1 MANDRFAVY
10 ENLEWAAKFEEYS
23 NIICN
28 EYGGR
33 HSSLSLWQNQ
43 NMSTEGIRA
52 MIWFG
57 NASERPVDVFPN
69 DDTPDVIKLTF
80 EVLGG
85 VDFPRLVLSLG
96 VRGVSEVYMEA
107 VFRPWHPV
115 FSPVPNPSV
124 EFAVRDNVD
133 ELVGHERV
141 FHFSERMHHL
151 TVESEA
157 KPPND
162 WNRALKLN
170 GRMPVMTLRWRY
182 FEPVI
187 FERNSPPPPAN
198 IQVALNRFRKAVEEC
213 DRVIVSFRQIPSIIQ
228 DVKLFLAQPIPPP
241 PPWWLFGHRCTPN
254 KPQADQGQDPE
265 TVEAGNLV
273 EHKFRI
279 RPRQWWYNSKGHG
292 MGHSPPTSHSRDSA
306 IWDGDEMFELPVLSY
321 YVDVRHFEI
330 IQHCVMMR
338 DNQLATLRKYQQRNT
353 SCDGIHTFR
362 LDMFESLTLSAQQ
375 SCVFTVHVGGE
386 PSSKAFP
393 EPSSTVDIT
402 LLDDQKIAG
411 TKRFTGE
418 VLDHG
423 SRELASQIRILVVL
437 PAGPG
442 FVIGD
447 ASTSWR
453 AKFHFTIQGGQVKK
467 FRRALQI
474 LANER
479 PNSWL
484 TQLFLG
490 HRRLSPL
497 TPQAFVSQQ
506 NLNHVA
512 TMFRLNTKQR
522 LALAAAVTG
531 DFSVPKA
538 FTQARQS
545 ICQGA
550 PGTGKSYLIIAVIAY
565 CLRMKLRLM
574 VTAASNQA
582 IAVLVARLN
591 FELNRNNIRGDHQIF
606 HLRTQPMEDIRAIQL
621 RQVIQVLP
629 APRTIQ
635 DAPAQGPWVGQ
646 EPTHQSYKTP
656 AGGPTSQF
664 FSRIPPRVRDEI
676 TRKLRSR
683 VAGSD
688 ESFGLNTYI
697 FKQIEA
703 VQDFVFSD
711 QRHGNMDTQW
721 LVELVRKLYEAESRE
736 QSIPL
741 EGLFGGGEDGDT
753 PSEGS
758 SASVWLDIQKEV
770 MRRADVV
777 FVTADSAGHRAATL
791 FHAQLVVIDEASQLK
806 DYQVANATARH
817 LISDSLR
824 RIALLGDQCQLGPA
838 QVISR
843 KNEFSTIGTQGY
855 LQRQIT
861 RGQPWSMLTEQYR
874 MHPDIADFVSQ
885 WFYSGQLTNHQSVQS
900 QPFDTKWYTFTQ
912 RCKYLSGTRQHSIFL
927 DVAGPQTLYR
937 PADESAHSVCNPH
950 TAGTV
955 KQILFDIHG
964 NSDISVWRD
973 VTVITPYAEQTTLL
987 RKSLPSGPGGA
998 QIDIR
1003 TVDTAQGDENEV
1015 VIVDFVRPGPHMG
1028 FVANMRRLCVLFSR
1042 AKRVLIC
1049 VGSAAMGA
1057 SKGTVVGADGRPAGT
1072 AENVL
1077 HEYIVRMRARRAV
1090 FKTENRNGMCR
1101 SMEKS
1106 LGGFR
1111 KVVT

>member
-1 MANDRFAVY
+1 
-10 ENLEWAAKFEEYS
+10 
-23 NIICN
+23 
-28 EYGGR
+28 
-33 HSSLSLWQNQ
+33 
-43 NMSTEGIRA
+43 
-52 MIWFG
+52 
-57 NASERPVDVFPN
+57 
-69 DDTPDVIKLTF
+69 
-80 EVLGG
+80 
-85 VDFPRLVLSLG
+85 
-96 VRGVSEVYMEA
+96 
-107 VFRPWHPV
+107 
-115 FSPVPNPSV
+115 
-124 EFAVRDNVD
+124 
-133 ELVGHERV
+133 
-141 FHFSERMHHL
+141 
-151 TVESEA
+151 
-157 KPPND
+157 
-162 WNRALKLN
+162 
-170 GRMPVMTLRWRY
+170 MPVMTLRWRY
-182 FEPVI
+182 SEPVI

-198 IQVALNRFRKAVEEC
+198 IQVTLNRFRKAVEEC
-213 DRVIVSFRQIPSIIQ
+213 DRVTVSFKQIPSIVSWSKQRSSFCTTVLIQIQIQ

-241 PPWWLFGHRCTPN
+241 PPWWLFGHRCAPN
-254 KPQADQGQDPE
+254 TSQIDQGQDPE

-273 EHKFRI
+273 EHKFRK
-279 RPRQWWYNSKGHG
+279 RPRHWWHDSQDHG
-292 MGHSPPTSHSRDSA
+292 MGNSSPTSHLRNYA
-306 IWDGDEMFELPVLSY
+306 TWDEDEMFELPVLPY
-321 YVDVRHFEI
+321 YVDLRHFEI

-338 DNQLATLRKYQQRNT
+338 DHQLATLRKYQQRNT
-353 SCDGIHTFR
+353 SCDGVHTFR
-362 LDMFESLTLSAQQ
+362 LDMFESLSLSAQQ

-386 PSSKAFP
+386 PDSKAFP
-393 EPSSTVDIT
+393 EPSSTVDII

-411 TKRFTGE
+411 VKHFTGE

-423 SRELASQIRILVVL
+423 SREHPSQIRILVVL
-437 PAGPG
+437 PLGPG
-442 FVIGD
+442 FVLGD

-453 AKFHFTIQGGQVKK
+453 ANFGFTNQGGQVKK

-512 TMFRLNTKQR
+512 KMFKLNNKQR
-522 LALAAAVTG
+522 LTLAATVTG
-531 DFSVPKA
+531 DFSVQNS

-550 PGTGKSYLIIAVIAY
+550 PGTGKSYLIIAVIVY
-565 CLRMKLRLM
+565 CLKMKLRLM
-574 VTAASNQA
+574 VTAVSNQA
-582 IAVLVARLN
+582 IAVLVASLN
-591 FELNRNNIRGDHQIF
+591 FELSRKNIRGDHRIF
-606 HLRTQPMEDIRAIQL
+606 HLRTQAIEDIRAIQL
-621 RQVIQVLP
+621 RQVIQDLP
-629 APRTIQ
+629 APGTTQ
-635 DAPAQGPWVGQ
+635 GALTQGPWVGQ
-646 EPTHQSYKTP
+646 EPTHRSHRTP

-676 TRKLRSR
+676 TRKLKSR

-688 ESFGLNTYI
+688 EPFGINSYI

-703 VQDFVFSD
+703 VQDVVFSD
-711 QRHGNMDTQW
+711 QRHGNMDNQW
-721 LVELVRKLYEAESRE
+721 LVELVRKLYEAENRE

-741 EGLFGGGEDGDT
+741 EGLLGGGGDDDI

-770 MRRADVV
+770 MRRADAV

-817 LISDSLR
+817 LISGSLR
-824 RIALLGDQCQLGPA
+824 RIALFGDQCQLGPA
-838 QVISR
+838 QVFSG

-855 LQRQIT
+855 LQRQVT

-885 WFYSGQLTNHQSVQS
+885 WFYNGQLTNHESAQS
-900 QPFDTKWYTFTQ
+900 QLFDTKWYTFTQ
-912 RCKYLSGTRQHSIFL
+912 RCKYLNDTRQHSIFL
-927 DVAGPQTLYR
+927 DVARPQTLYQ
-937 PADESAHSVCNPH
+937 PADENARSVCNPH
-950 TAGTV
+950 TAGAV
-955 KQILFDIHG
+955 KQLLLDIHR
-964 NSDISVWRD
+964 NSDISVWKD
-973 VTVITPYAEQTTLL
+973 VTVITPYAEQITLL
-987 RKSLPSGPGGA
+987 RKSLPPGPGGA

-1003 TVDTAQGDENEV
+1003 TVDSAQSDENEV
-1015 VIVDFVRPGPHMG
+1015 VIVDFVRPGPNMG

-1057 SKGTVVGADGRPAGT
+1057 SKGTVVGADGRPAGA

-1077 HEYIVRMRARRAV
+1077 HEYILRMRARKAV
-1090 FKTENRNGMCR
+1090 FKTESRNEMCK
-1101 SMEKS
+1101 SMEKL

-1111 KVVT
+1111 KVAN